1 MEKREIK
8 KILKQELEKLG
19 FRYTK
24 SAYYYMDQELI
35 IVVELQHSNY
45 DETFFINYGF
55 LIKALH
61 PELKYP
67 KENMCDIRGR
77 FIQKD
82 SFDNIIDFRWNDCN
96 PEKFSKIIASEVKR
110 IFLPVI
116 EDGLNRYFEL
126 DPSAIARTTKKARD
140 YLGIY

>member
-67 KENMCDIRGR
+67 KEN
-77 FIQKD
+77 
-82 SFDNIIDFRWNDCN
+82 DCN
-96 PEKFSKIIASEVKR
+96 PEKFSKIISSEGKR